1 MSALYH
7 VPLLVDGTWLLIL
20 PVKSAVGLQPIYVV
34 IQLAM
39 NRSRRVRGCRKGGLG
54 PPWFWKF

>member
-54 PPWFWKF
+54 PP